1 MLSTIFTIDFT
12 SRTKTRLLLIGVVLL
27 SLVFSLTRGAVLNGS
42 PAALGII
49 VLTHL
54 YLPGWL
60 LIRAFNIKT
69 ANGIMEMAFALAA
82 GVGVI
87 VSLGAVFRYWVLPV
101 AGYVIV
107 LHILMLLFC
116 LFYPPATSPRIISS
130 RYKPRLIHG
139 LLVLLCAISLKIGF
153 DRSQIRYDLWADETE
168 FLTKIN
174 WIVTHPNDH
183 GRYTVQT
190 GLPYERIDV
199 RYYTDGMTFNHAVW
213 VWASGT
219 SAVDLLWHWI
229 TPLFIWIVPL
239 AVYGL
244 AYALSENESHGV
256 YSAAL
261 YVIISMITI
270 DSFAYNLNTAVGR
283 NAFSNMSTLRYFS
296 TALVLPLSQMVFV
309 HFMRYPSRRLVPIL
323 IVSAA
328 SLALL
333 HPRQM
338 TILAVTIGAFAV
350 FYTLRNKRRITRW
363 SIAVVFAILVASL
376 LLPLGQRVALDT
388 PVSEGSQNALRPE
401 SGKFA
406 NLSGLPILGD
416 TFIINPAIL
425 VDNPLL
431 LASFVLGVILLLW
444 IRAPESDFAGGS
456 ALATAVLLF
465 APGIAELFTNMVSA
479 RIVTTFTLILPLGI
493 LWGSALHAIVSRLF
507 PQWRL
512 FERAIPVLLAAA
524 ILLLYFEPIPIP
536 ASARD
541 QIRAMNEI
549 QGMRDMLDADQAL
562 IDNLA
567 TVVAAQ
573 NQSEVVILGPERSLA
588 YVMEEIPGA
597 LTPAGRTWSNDNK
610 GSEGARRF
618 YSLGAEPSFFLDSQ
632 DLAYLR
638 TWDVDYVVTLAD
650 HSRVFQLRLDQRRFR
665 EVAAVDGYLV
675 FAVLATDSSAE
686 YDLFRAMND
695 QLAADQN
702 PRWQDGHFAV
712 AQAGNPAWH
721 RLRQQ
726 WESLPPGAATPSV
739 TYGRAASLYF
749 EGRDAEALPLFRD
762 LLALM
767 PDNLTLIE
775 VTIRLM
781 IAQEQNEVARSILL
795 GAAASHDPGTR
806 AGTAALAL
814 SPGVFFVLE
823 TEDIDPILQAVDAS
837 SRAWQ
842 LLAVHQQPDAV
853 RNRSALLASRDLFE
867 TADAW
872 LAALPV
878 PETLPHDVITR
889 ATWKLALSDTAGALN
904 LLRDALDRDR
914 TASSRFVHPDQ
925 WDAPELRGML
935 HLLLGEQ
942 HFAADKP
949 NSALVDFRIAAANG
963 YRVAGMMGLA
973 RAYEALDDI
982 QQATAVLDELGAV
995 EDVENASLWAA
1006 VARLELAQRNAS
1018 SSEQAASLAAVNA
1031 LLDNG
1036 QRASVTIETA
1046 PRIMGVLS
1054 SNMTAHV
1061 AVRSAAANDDGT
1073 LTTCADFWSPSQSP
1087 FPITD
1092 WQFTVFDPTAIDAL
1106 DEKDIPALLVDG
1118 AVVRWCTT
1126 LAVPDTPSY
1135 YPALV
1140 IVSASSE
1147 PLVNYQ
1153 PSVKPIALNPQA
1165 ANPAD
1170 IDIQLDYTLGGAIH
1184 LRGYSLERVPDD
1196 QVSVALFWETDTAIA
1211 EDYQV
1216 LVHFL
1221 DDNHNV
1227 VAQADSAPLGGI
1239 YATSQWV
1246 PNMLIQDVHSVEVS
1260 ASDYAKITGIRVGLY
1275 KLDDLQRL
1283 PVHPINSLVSDDTI
1297 ILTLEDR

>member
-1 MLSTIFTIDFT
+1 MRF
-12 SRTKTRLLLIGVVLL
+12 VLMGIVL
-27 SLVFSLTRGAVLNGS
+27 FSLVFSLTRGAVLNGS

-60 LIRAFNIKT
+60 LIRALNIKV
-69 ANGIMEMAFALAA
+69 ANGIMELTFALAA
-82 GVGVI
+82 GVGLI
-87 VSLGAVFRYWVLPV
+87 VTLGAVFRYWVLPV
-101 AGYVIV
+101 GGYVV
-107 LHILMLLFC
+107 TLHMLMLLFC
-116 LFYPPATSPRIISS
+116 LFYRPATFCLPTASWSKTLL
-130 RYKPRLIHG
+130 YG
-139 LLVLLCAISLKIGF
+139 LLVLLCAISLKIGL

-168 FLTKIN
+168 FITKIN

-190 GLPYERIDV
+190 GLPHERIDV

-213 VWASGT
+213 VWASGA
-219 SAVDLLWHWI
+219 SAVDLLWYWI
-229 TPLFIWIVPL
+229 TPLFIWLVPL

-244 AYALSENESHGV
+244 AYALSENGTHAIFC
-256 YSAAL
+256 AAL

-283 NAFSNMSTLRYFS
+283 NAFSNLSTLRYFS

-309 HFMRYPSRRLVPIL
+309 HFMRYPSRPLVPIL
-323 IVSAA
+323 ILSAA
-328 SLALL
+328 GLALL

-338 TILAVTIGAFAV
+338 TILAVTIGAFAL
-350 FYTLRNKRRITRW
+350 FHTLRNRRQIKW
-363 SIAVVFAILVASL
+363 WPIVLIFAILVTCL
-376 LLPLGQRVALDT
+376 LLPLAQRVALDT

-401 SGKFA
+401 SGKLA
-406 NLSGLPILGD
+406 YLYGLPILGD

-431 LASFVLGVILLLW
+431 LASIVLGVILLLW
-444 IRAPESDFAGGS
+444 IREPESDFAGGS

-493 LWGSALHAIVSRLF
+493 LWGSALHAAASRLL

-512 FERAIPVLLAAA
+512 FERAIPLLLAAA

-549 QGMRDMLDADQAL
+549 QGMRDILDADQAL
-562 IDNLA
+562 IDDLA

-597 LTPAGRTWSNDNK
+597 LTPAGRTWSNDNL

-618 YSLGAEPSFFLDSQ
+618 YSLGAEPSFFLDSH

-638 TWDVDYVVTLAD
+638 TWDVDYVVMLATD
-650 HSRVFQLRLDQRRFR
+650 SRVFQLRLDQHRFR
-665 EVAAVDGYLV
+665 EVAAVEGYFV
-675 FAVLATDSSAE
+675 FQVLATDSSDE
-686 YDLFRAMND
+686 YDLFRAMNG

-702 PRWQDGHFAV
+702 PRWQDGRFAIE
-712 AQAGNPAWH
+712 QAGNPAWN

-726 WESLPPGAATPSV
+726 WESLASGDDTPSV

-749 EGRDAEALPLFRD
+749 EGRDAEALPLFRK

-775 VTIRLM
+775 AVVRLM
-781 IAQEQNEVARSILL
+781 IVQGQNDAARDILL
-795 GAAASHDPGTR
+795 EAVAGGDPGTR
-806 AGTAALAL
+806 AGAAALAL
-814 SPGVFFVLE
+814 SPETFFALE
-823 TEDIDPILQAVDAS
+823 TQDIDLVLDAVGVSAH
-837 SRAWQ
+837 AWQ

-853 RNRSALLASRDLFE
+853 RSRSALLASRDFFE
-867 TADAW
+867 IADAW
-872 LAALPV
+872 LAALPT
-878 PETLPHDVITR
+878 PETLPHDVITH

-942 HFAADKP
+942 HLAADKP
-949 NSALVDFRIAAANG
+949 DSALKNFRIAAENE
-963 YRVAGMMGLA
+963 YRVAGTVGLA
-973 RAYEALDDI
+973 RAHAVRGDFQRAY
-982 QQATAVLDELGAV
+982 AVLDELSTV
-995 EDVENASLWAA
+995 EDVKNAALWAA
-1006 VARLELAQRNAS
+1006 VARLELAQGHAS
-1018 SSEQAASLAAVNA
+1018 SSEQAASLAAVNVM
-1031 LLDNG
+1031 LNDSG
-1036 QRASVTIETA
+1036 SASVTIETA
-1046 PRIMGVLS
+1046 PRIMGLLS
-1054 SNMTAHV
+1054 TDMTEHV
-1061 AVRSAAANDDGT
+1061 AVRSAAASDHGNVI
-1073 LTTCADFWSPSQSP
+1073 TCADFWSPSQSP
-1087 FPITD
+1087 FPITN
-1092 WQFTVFDPTAIDAL
+1092 WRFTVFDPTTVEAL
-1106 DEKDIPALLVDG
+1106 DEQVMPALLLDG
-1118 AVVRWCTT
+1118 MVVRWCTT
-1126 LAVPDTPSY
+1126 LAVPDTPSF
-1135 YPALV
+1135 YPVLA

-1153 PSVKPIALNPQA
+1153 PSVKRIALNPQA
-1165 ANPAD
+1165 ANSAD
-1170 IDIQLDYTLGGAIH
+1170 IDTPLDYTLGESIH
-1184 LRGYSLERVPDD
+1184 LRGYSLERIPGH
-1196 QVSVALFWETDTAIA
+1196 QVSLSLFWETDTVIA
-1211 EDYQV
+1211 QDFQV

-1227 VAQADSAPLGGI
+1227 IAQADSAPRNGV
-1239 YATSQWV
+1239 YSTSQWV
-1246 PNMLIQDVHSVEVS
+1246 PDMLIQDVHSVEVS
-1260 ASDYAKITGIRVGLY
+1260 ESDYAKITGIRVGLY
-1275 KLDDLQRL
+1275 ALDDLQRL
-1283 PVHPINSLVSDDTI
+1283 RVHPIGGFVSDDTI
-1297 ILTLEDR
+1297 ILTIEDR